1 MNKTTSTRTTT
12 IPVSVLAALTLAL
25 GPLSAQDP
33 EVLPIRDRQHQHP
46 PTGSMGMLMDESGGW
61 REATVEEAFALLRLA
76 PDPQL
81 EMLVGAESVTTPAR
95 VTIRQVHRD
104 LPGSVLDGLIRDL
117 KETVLDFSAPEE
129 VRGKAISVLAA
140 AAKDSRFS
148 SYGKQAP
155 GAFEALVQI
164 YEGLGDQTLA
174 DAEGDDPVQE
184 AKGRV
189 GGTMVRILHD
199 IFWAEPTGRG
209 KDYVMDL
216 YSRHDPG
223 PIPEGTDRWEYRS
236 GTWCAASRLL
246 HSKPFGH
253 YLPPLPGSP
262 PPWESTYEPPNPDPE
277 RHTKWC
283 RRSSG

>member
-1 MNKTTSTRTTT
+1 MVRGVAITALQALRALSASAARIPAILEEHLRAPESGSGKEHQVVQTELWIKRVNAPVRSAPHERALEPRKTTSTRTTT

-81 EMLVGAESVTTPAR
+81 EMLVGAGSVATPAR

-129 VRGKAISVLAA
+129 VRGNAISVLAA

-155 GAFEALVQI
+155 GAFEPKSP
-164 YEGLGDQTLA
+164 D
-174 DAEGDDPVQE
+174 
-184 AKGRV
+184 
-189 GGTMVRILHD
+189 
-199 IFWAEPTGRG
+199 
-209 KDYVMDL
+209 
-216 YSRHDPG
+216 
-223 PIPEGTDRWEYRS
+223 PEGTPS
-236 GTWCAASRLL
+236 GANGSGSETIFQSRRHLRAT
-246 HSKPFGH
+246 
-253 YLPPLPGSP
+253 P
-262 PPWESTYEPPNPDPE
+262 PPTSPAATTGGVKVQAGRPRYPYV
-277 RHTKWC
+277 
-283 RRSSG
+283 GG